1 MSAGLSG
8 VALVTGASSGIGLA
22 LACALGARGVRV
34 LLTGRD
40 AARLEEAATQVRAR
54 GGTALVSS
62 ADLARD
68 PDLRELASWVEREAG
83 RLDLLVHSAGSIHLG
98 SIDSVGWEDLDADYR
113 VNVRAP
119 FLLTKALL
127 ALLRA
132 AGGQLVFVNSTA
144 GLSAGPDNA
153 LYAAT
158 KHALRSLAGS
168 IRDQVNRSGVRV
180 LSVFPGRTA
189 TPMQE
194 AVVRFEGRSYRPEE
208 LLQPE
213 DVAEM
218 VVAALMLPRTAEVV
232 DVMMRPMT
240 KPSAER
246 SPR

>member
-40 AARLEEAATQVRAR
+40 AARLEEAAAQVRAR